1 MPITYADCALRN
13 LIAHSNSLVLK
24 KKSILYSM
32 DTFSLTQ
39 EELADDVLW
48 DEKGTH
54 ASQNTEPCSGAN
66 QLMPSRK

>member
-1 MPITYADCALRN
+1 
-13 LIAHSNSLVLK
+13 
-24 KKSILYSM
+24 M